1 MGPNIPEN
9 SRQKPIHASFL
20 SLLRGKLGA
29 MNATLQ
35 KFGYPQSLVKDHHH
49 WCVLLRPQ
57 QVTLGS
63 LVLAAKSDAT
73 AFSDL
78 PPTAFAELA
87 IVITEIEQSL
97 KRFTPYD
104 KINYLM
110 LMMVDPHVHMHVL
123 PRYAAHQVFDG
134 VEFEDSGWPGLP
146 DLKSAP
152 ALTDKVY
159 KNLLWTLQLRMSGES

>member
-1 MGPNIPEN
+1 
-9 SRQKPIHASFL
+9 
-20 SLLRGKLGA
+20 

-35 KFGYPQSLVKDHHH
+35 KFGYPESLVKEHHH

-63 LVLAAKSDAT
+63 LVLAAKSNVT

-78 PPTAFAELA
+78 PPTAFSELA

-123 PRYAAHQVFDG
+123 PRYEKPQVFDG
-134 VEFEDSGWPGLP
+134 VTFKDAGWPSLP

-152 ALTDKVY
+152 VLTDKLR